1 MTGQTVSLTSW
12 NQRRIAHD
20 LIDAAPAG
28 AVVNVK
34 KATRTLDQNAL
45 MWVLLS
51 KISRAKPEGR
61 LHTPEIWKAL
71 FMSAC
76 GHQVQFVNGLDGLP
90 FPVGFRSSKLDKD
103 QMGELLECI
112 QEYAARHGVNLSDE
126 AAA

>member
-1 MTGQTVSLTSW
+1 M
-12 NQRRIAHD
+12 
-20 LIDAAPAG
+20 
-28 AVVNVK
+28 
-34 KATRTLDQNAL
+34 
-45 MWVLLS
+45 
-51 KISRAKPEGR
+51 
-61 LHTPEIWKAL
+61 HTPEIWKAL